1 MRNYCSEKQ
10 HFQNTKAQ
18 ISGDRPES
26 VATVTTLSLSPLVE
40 LKNGETYNGHLVSC
54 DNWMNINLREVICTS
69 RDGDKFWR
77 MPECYIRG
85 STIKYLRIPDEIID
99 MVKEEV
105 VAKGRGR
112 GGLQQQK
119 QQKGRGM
126 GGAGRGV
133 FGGRGRGGIPGTGR
147 GQPEKKPGRQA
158 GKHKRKS
165 SQMKS
170 QVDKKLLA
178 AQSLGHSEKL
188 QYGASEFPWGR
199 GREPQQGNLHLYSY
213 EVGVSGS
220 LSPGTQAMA
229 HWTGP
234 CHAAVLCALEA
245 SSGSLAPGQ

>member
-1 MRNYCSEKQ
+1 VLLIFVLKTY
-10 HFQNTKAQ
+10 QN
-18 ISGDRPES
+18 RR
-26 VATVTTLSLSPLVE
+26 LVE

-126 GGAGRGV
+126 GGAGRGGSPIPMGRV
-133 FGGRGRGGIPGTGR
+133 LPREGGGFLWLLCRKPRGHGVQI
-147 GQPEKKPGRQA
+147 A
-158 GKHKRKS
+158 A
-165 SQMKS
+165 SQ
-170 QVDKKLLA
+170 
-178 AQSLGHSEKL
+178 
-188 QYGASEFPWGR
+188 
-199 GREPQQGNLHLYSY
+199 
-213 EVGVSGS
+213 
-220 LSPGTQAMA
+220 
-229 HWTGP
+229 
-234 CHAAVLCALEA
+234 
-245 SSGSLAPGQ
+245 